1 MPVITFEGPIIEN
14 LELKR
19 TLAQKLTDAATE
31 TFDDRIPKEAFIVLI
46 KENSPTNIGA
56 GGTLLVDRGKH

>member
-19 TLAQKLTDAATE
+19 TLAQKLTDAAAE
-31 TFDDRIPKEAFIVLI
+31 TFEQIPKEAFIVLI
-46 KENSPTNIGA
+46 KENPPANIGV

>member
-19 TLAQKLTDAATE
+19 TPRAEADGCC
-31 TFDDRIPKEAFIVLI
+31 DRNL
-46 KENSPTNIGA
+46 
-56 GGTLLVDRGKH
+56 

>member
-19 TLAQKLTDAATE
+19 TLAQKLTDAAAE
-31 TFDDRIPKEAFIVLI
+31 TFDQIPREAFIVLI
-46 KENSPTNIGA
+46 KENPPTNIGS
-56 GGTLLVDRGKH
+56 GGILLVDRGKH